1 MKKTWQDDLEEWKKS
16 GVFPSVKKDSVEVKV
31 KKRKTLDSSSE
42 ANVVK
47 NKDKAGLISTKEP
60 NRQARRRKQHAKR
73 KKQKAQYKNEPL
85 DLIGPAVTAVKSD
98 TVLKVIPKKIE
109 VAEFSELHKPDRN
122 GLERFEINEASI
134 ESVNWVADDK
144 FTGRNADFFIGLDF
158 GTAFT
163 KVVIGVEGT
172 SYVLKLSPNDGLQ
185 PSSIFIASDGKC
197 SLHKKKGG
205 TLYTDLK
212 LPILTK
218 NAAEEDYGLVIA
230 FLALIFIECR
240 QWYSTSHLTDLSP
253 DWFVNAGLP
262 TQSYEDERLKAEYC
276 KLIKAAWA
284 LSYCEVVSY
293 QAAVSL
299 FRTIR
304 DKYVPEYAYFDDE
317 RINCFPEFVAQI
329 TGYVRSPRRRKH
341 SHLIADVGAG
351 TLDVSLFTVKEN
363 SGDWLFRV
371 HDRSVETLGADFLSK
386 HRSLHI
392 EAAKNVETYKFT
404 TSGTLANSLKTT
416 LDELILVDEPFKAKV
431 NNSYA
436 TRVRALGV
444 PASKILEDIVIFVC
458 GGGSSDYLYSE
469 AMKLIEDYYPT
480 EIAQIPKPDRLM
492 SDFNLDEDYH
502 RYSVAYGLSHDH
514 YDIGAC
520 IQQHIESLEPANISK
535 IETQGRKNREE
546 LYKS

>member
-458 GGGSSDYLYSE
+458 GGGKFRLSIQRSNE
-469 AMKLIEDYYPT
+469 AN
-480 EIAQIPKPDRLM
+480 R
-492 SDFNLDEDYH
+492 
-502 RYSVAYGLSHDH
+502 GLLS
-514 YDIGAC
+514 
-520 IQQHIESLEPANISK
+520 N
-535 IETQGRKNREE
+535 
-546 LYKS
+546 